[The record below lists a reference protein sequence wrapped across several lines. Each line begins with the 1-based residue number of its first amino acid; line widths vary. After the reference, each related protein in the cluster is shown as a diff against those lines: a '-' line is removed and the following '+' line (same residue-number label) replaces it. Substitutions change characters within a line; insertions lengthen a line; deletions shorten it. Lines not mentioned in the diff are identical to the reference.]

1 MKHFILSCLTI
12 IFFVGCT
19 LNTPSPSKQAKLSD
33 VSYKINKKGDIKLT
47 KTYKMEDG
55 NITTKEET
63 INHAQ
68 KEYEIV
74 PNFEKS
80 YANNLKLNSKQTKK
94 EVIKLSGGDVKISV
108 ESIPINQ
115 FIDLV
120 FSKVLH
126 LNYTVGDAIKKLKT
140 PISLNMS
147 QVQPKK
153 EVFAVVKKL
162 LLLNGV
168 SIRKENG
175 VFFIYKKDKNEAS
188 KDMTG
193 VYIGYGRSLS
203 SKVKDDEKVLM
214 FVPYD
219 YINPSNS
226 VTVFRRAGL
235 NSLKFFYP
243 IKGIQMM
250 EGDAQSIRRALA
262 MKRLI
267 DRPYLEGKKLY
278 LVEFQNIE
286 VSKFTTRMKA
296 IFASNSINVTTS
308 PSKGGILM
316 TQIPELNSL
325 LVISPKRSWI
335 DMLLY
340 WKKKLDIKSEISKK
354 QKFYTYKVKNRKADD
369 LAKAINAV
377 LKMKLTTITDASQV
391 NKKAITTKVRKV
403 NLKSKTQNTSNASI
417 VADLPTNMLM
427 MKMTPAQHRQI
438 LPLIE
443 RLDALP
449 LQVLVK
455 ITLAEVTMTNS
466 FSLGF
471 EYALKNNKAISPSTA
486 NILSGAITSTL
497 GAAGITASYTS
508 KNLST
513 IINAFAQ
520 KKLLNILSEPRIL
533 ILNNKTGTINVGK
546 QIPTLASEASASD
559 LTNNSTSPSILR
571 NIKYQNTGT
580 IVSLTPTINSN
591 GILTMKVN
599 ITLSAGQINNTSKI
613 DSPLIV
619 SRALSTVLTIKS
631 GDSVLLGGL
640 ISSNVSNNISGVPGF
655 EDIPLV
661 GNLFKTKDKT
671 RDKTELIM
679 LIQPYIIKM
688 PQDLGEK
695 TQKYRKM
702 LSMLNKYIAF

>member
-1 MKHFILSCLTI
+1 MKPLLLAIITLITLT
-12 IFFVGCT
+12 GCFKTTPETPT
-19 LNTPSPSKQAKLSD
+19 LGNLQSA
-33 VSYKINKKGDIKLT
+33 SYKVDNKGGVSLTEVHKFKNGKIVAQEQRISKKDKG
-47 KTYKMEDG
+47 
-55 NITTKEET
+55 
-63 INHAQ
+63 
-68 KEYEIV
+68 YEVV
-74 PNFEKS
+74 PNFNK
-80 YANNLKLNSKQTKK
+80 ANNNSLSLKSEKIYKK
-94 EVIKLSGGDVKISV
+94 SIYVGHGNVKISV
-108 ESIPINQ
+108 ESIPLNK

-120 FSKVLH
+120 FSSVLK
-126 LNYTVGDAIKKLKT
+126 LNYTVSDNVKNMKKPITLYMKIPQPKQQAFEVIKKIL
-140 PISLNMS
+140 S
-147 QVQPKK
+147 
-153 EVFAVVKKL
+153 
-162 LLLNGV
+162 LNGV
-168 SIRKENG
+168 KIEKNNGILFISKADKKNTSDILNDLYVSYGKTLDSSIPDDKK
-175 VFFIYKKDKNEAS
+175 VF
-188 KDMTG
+188 
-193 VYIGYGRSLS
+193 L
-203 SKVKDDEKVLM
+203 
-214 FVPYD
+214 FVPYN
-219 YINPSNS
+219 YISPNS
-226 VTVFRRAGL
+226 AISILRHIGITPQSVKFYTFLDGVQVMYGEAKEIKKA
-235 NSLKFFYP
+235 LK
-243 IKGIQMM
+243 IVK
-250 EGDAQSIRRALA
+250 
-262 MKRLI
+262 LI
-267 DRPYLEGKKLY
+267 DRPFLKDKMPY
-278 LVEFQNIE
+278 LVELKEIDVQNFLKNIKKIFQANGINI
-286 VSKFTTRMKA
+286 VDH
-296 IFASNSINVTTS
+296 
-308 PSKGGILM
+308 PSKGGILI
-316 TQIPELNSL
+316 TPIPEINSL
-325 LVISPKRSWI
+325 FVITPKKSWLK
-335 DMLLY
+335 MLLY
-340 WKKKLDIKSEISKK
+340 WKKKLDIASDIS
-354 QKFYTYKVKNRKADD
+354 QKPRFYIYKVKNRKADD
-369 LAKAINAV
+369 LAEILNKAVAI
-377 LKMKLTTITDASQV
+377 KLSTNLPEAS
-391 NKKAITTKVRKV
+391 KKI
-403 NLKSKTQNTSNASI
+403 KSKSIKKPITPQNYSI
-417 VADLPTNMLM
+417 IADLPTNTLM
-427 MKMTPAQHRQI
+427 IKMTPSQYKLV
-438 LPLIE
+438 LPLIQK
-443 RLDALP
+443 LDALP
-449 LQVLVK
+449 LEVLVK
-455 ITLAEVTMTNS
+455 VTLAEVTMTKN